1 MGAGVALSPAL
12 SYSRERAERAEL
24 PFYSIPAVFVVA
36 SAVSAIALKEVAKIL
51 CLGVRGSTQERFD
64 AEDFLQRFQRG
75 TVVVV
80 DGIAKAFL
88 PPPFANGERMNMP
101 IGPSLNFP
109 LSSASSQMMKSA
121 PPSLYSSDSVI
132 RGGTIRK
139 AVTGSG

>member
-1 MGAGVALSPAL
+1 MPQGAGVALSPVL

-36 SAVSAIALKEVAKIL
+36 STVSAIALKEVAKIL

-80 DGIAKAFL
+80 DGIAKSLLTSAFCKRRKDEHANRAVAEFSAVLGLIPNDEERAAFL
-88 PPPFANGERMNMP
+88 VLVRLGN
-101 IGPSLNFP
+101 
-109 LSSASSQMMKSA
+109 
-121 PPSLYSSDSVI
+121 
-132 RGGTIRK
+132 
-139 AVTGSG
+139 